1 MRLHRLSCPGV
12 DAAAADRLAYR
23 LASEAWFSRALDA
36 AAASGLPDAWIGA
49 GVIRDIVWGH
59 LAGGFTPA
67 SVKDIDV
74 AFFDPDDLG
83 PTRDEAAEKA
93 LQAQADM
100 PWEATNQAAVHTWY
114 HRYFGGAPVAAFRDI
129 HEAVASWPETGTCVA
144 VRRTEQGLDVCA
156 PHGLADL
163 LDGVWRRNPARV
175 SVRLSQIRLADH
187 QRRWPQLTV
196 IPPEADR

>member
-1 MRLHRLSCPGV
+1 VELHRLSCPGV
-12 DAAAADRLAYR
+12 DAAAADRLAYPLER
-23 LASEAWFSRALDA
+23 EGWFSRALDA

-49 GVIRDIVWGH
+49 GVIRDIVWGP

-83 PTRDEAAEKA
+83 PARDDAAERA
-93 LQAQADM
+93 LQAQADL

-114 HRYFGGAPVAAFRDI
+114 HRYFGGAPVAAFRGI
-129 HEAVASWPETGTCVA
+129 HEAVASWPETATCVA

-163 LDGVWRRNPARV
+163 LDGVWRRNPARA
-175 SVRLSQIRLADH
+175 SVRRSQIRLADH

>member
-1 MRLHRLSCPGV
+1 VGLHRLSCPGV

-49 GVIRDIVWGH
+49 GVIRDIVWGP

-93 LQAQADM
+93 LQAQADL

-114 HRYFGGAPVAAFRDI
+114 HRYFGGAPVAAFRGI
-129 HEAVASWPETGTCVA
+129 HEAVASWPETGT
-144 VRRTEQGLDVCA
+144 
-156 PHGLADL
+156 
-163 LDGVWRRNPARV
+163 VWRFAGPSRALTCAHRTGWPTCSTASGGAIRPGSV
-175 SVRLSQIRLADH
+175 SASPKSGSRITSADG
-187 QRRWPQLTV
+187 RS
-196 IPPEADR
+196 